1 MKIKKKN
8 IIEVLLHSSLKPL
21 TFREINY
28 VIEDISQKRVTE
40 IIKEINK
47 DYEKYGKGYAIEKIA
62 EGYQLLSKPEYHYYI
77 ERLDMY
83 SKKPRF
89 TKPTLEVLSIIAYK
103 QPITRN
109 EVEHIRGVDCSG
121 IIRNMLEKDLIKIN
135 GRDKE
140 LGRAL
145 LYVTTPSFLEIFGM
159 SSLKD
164 LPTLQEL
171 SQLMEEE
178 NLIK

>member
-1 MKIKKKN
+1 
-8 IIEVLLHSSLKPL
+8 
-21 TFREINY
+21 
-28 VIEDISQKRVTE
+28 
-40 IIKEINK
+40 
-47 DYEKYGKGYAIEKIA
+47 
-62 EGYQLLSKPEYHYYI
+62 
-77 ERLDMY
+77 MY